1 MDSNVTHD
9 VLYVPF
15 TGKLLL
21 ESPLLNKGSSFTQQ
35 ERNDFNLNGLLP
47 CAIENIDEQ
56 AERAYQQ
63 YLEAESDNARHIYL
77 RNIQDTNETL
87 FYYLLKK
94 HLPEMLP
101 IVYTPVVG
109 AACEKF
115 SGIYRRARG
124 VFISWPDRE
133 RIDDILHDIPRHD
146 IKVIVVTDGERI
158 LGLGDQGV
166 GGMGIPIGKLSLY
179 TVCGGVNPAHT
190 LPVMLD
196 VGTNNPR
203 LLDDPRYMG
212 WRHPRIT
219 GEDYFAFIGM
229 FIAAVKRRWPDVLL
243 QFEDFAQHTA
253 VPLLHR
259 YRDELCCFND
269 DIQGTASVALATIL
283 AACRASQRDFN
294 QQTMVIVG
302 AGAAGCGIARHIIAC
317 RVAEG
322 MDAAEASK
330 TIFMVDRDG
339 LVMTTASSLAD
350 FQVPLAQPPEM
361 LSGWAYAGA
370 TPSLLEVIHNAKPGV
385 MLGVSG
391 QAGLFT
397 EEVVRTMYRHC
408 ERPIIMP
415 LSNPTSRME
424 ARPQDL
430 IRWTD
435 GQAIIAT
442 GSPCEPVDFAGRTIP
457 VSQCNN
463 VYIFPA
469 IGLGAIASGARRIT
483 ETMLMA
489 ASRALADASPSVRH
503 HGGGLLPEINM
514 ICDVTRRIAFEVGK
528 AAQLSG
534 VADALD
540 DAVLTQRIM
549 AHFWLPHYRPYKR
562 RAI

>member
-1 MDSNVTHD
+1 MTND

-35 ERNDFNLNGLLP
+35 ERHDFNLSGLLP

-63 YLEAESDNARHIYL
+63 YLEAESHNARHIYL

-115 SGIYRRARG
+115 SWIYRRARG
-124 VFISWPDRE
+124 VFISWPDRD
-133 RIDDILHDIPRHD
+133 RIDDILHDIPRHN

-179 TVCGGVNPAHT
+179 TVCGGVNPANT
-190 LPVMLD
+190 LPILLD
-196 VGTNNPR
+196 VGTNNTR
-203 LLDDPRYMG
+203 LLDDPRYIG

-253 VPLLHR
+253 VPLLER
-259 YRDELCCFND
+259 YRDDLCCFND
-269 DIQGTASVALATIL
+269 DIQGTASVALATLL
-283 AACRASQRDFN
+283 AACRGSGRDFCK
-294 QQTMVIVG
+294 QPIVIVG

-317 RVAEG
+317 RISEG
-322 MDAAEASK
+322 MSQSEARR

-339 LVMTTASSLAD
+339 LVMTTNHALAD
-350 FQVPLAQPPEM
+350 FQQPLAQPPEA
-361 LSGWAYAGA
+361 LSDWQYEGQA
-370 TPSLLEVIHNAKPGV
+370 PSLLEVIHNVKPTV

-391 QAGLFT
+391 QAGLFSQ
-397 EEVVRTMYRHC
+397 EVISTMYQYCDH
-408 ERPIIMP
+408 PIVMP

-424 ARPQDL
+424 ARPED
-430 IRWTD
+430 IVRWTRD
-435 GQAIIAT
+435 RPSSRPAAPVMQLNLMGAPFRLRNVIT
-442 GSPCEPVDFAGRTIP
+442 CMFSRLSVWGLSPV
-457 VSQCNN
+457 V
-463 VYIFPA
+463 
-469 IGLGAIASGARRIT
+469 
-483 ETMLMA
+483 
-489 ASRALADASPSVRH
+489 
-503 HGGGLLPEINM
+503 
-514 ICDVTRRIAFEVGK
+514 
-528 AAQLSG
+528 
-534 VADALD
+534 
-540 DAVLTQRIM
+540 
-549 AHFWLPHYRPYKR
+549 R
-562 RAI
+562 RA